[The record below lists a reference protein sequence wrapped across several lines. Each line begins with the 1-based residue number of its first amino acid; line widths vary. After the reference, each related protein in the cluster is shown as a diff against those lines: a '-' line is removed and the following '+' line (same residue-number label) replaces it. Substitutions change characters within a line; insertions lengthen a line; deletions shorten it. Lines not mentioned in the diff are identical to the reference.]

1 MAVTVVDLDTA
12 RRFARLAATVAQLG
26 LRGVLASRWRLP
38 ASRGAVG
45 VCDRAVSVVGD

>member
-26 LRGVLASRWRLP
+26 LRGVLAVP
-38 ASRGAVG
+38 VAVAGQPGAVG